1 MAYHFN
7 FTDECNDLHL
17 LWYLYLVIY
26 SSLLLNAICNYLL
39 FFTTFTFISH
49 CKIVKQTNL
58 FSPFYWFAGIFRI
71 LCIAF
76 SRGNILPTLIEKIFY
91 IFKPLWYA
99 GCLPGTFLPEL
110 VIKKFPYYISY
121 ETIIKLFISFS
132 AFIFSS
138 YAAIQKYR
146 KGRAKK

>member
-58 FSPFYWFAGIFRI
+58 FFPLLLVCRNFPNFIYCIFTREHPSY
-71 LCIAF
+71 AYRKKF
-76 SRGNILPTLIEKIFY
+76 FY

-99 GCLPGTFLPEL
+99 GCLPGTILPEL

-138 YAAIQKYR
+138 YAAIQKIE
-146 KGRAKK
+146 